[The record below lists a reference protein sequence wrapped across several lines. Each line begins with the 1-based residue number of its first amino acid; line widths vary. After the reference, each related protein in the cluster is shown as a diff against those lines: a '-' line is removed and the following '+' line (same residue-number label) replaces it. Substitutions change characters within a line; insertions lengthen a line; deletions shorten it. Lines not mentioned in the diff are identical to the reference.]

1 MLGAVVKAHFY
12 SYKIKM
18 LEVGGTGVS
27 WDNVQEKKV

>member
-1 MLGAVVKAHFY
+1 MLGAVVKAHFH

-18 LEVGGTGVS
+18 LEVGTGVS